1 MQTTSLL
8 TICLLLLALSTTHSA
23 MLKSKTVEQRKVRSF
38 SPLVNQKEAL
48 LLQVTDDEFSG
59 TYGTSPSKLSF
70 DEEPNESVVPT
81 VVHTRNTQYDE
92 VQDEPV
98 VQVVSSHNTR
108 NTDFDQ
114 VPVVSS
120 NGTLIQLTSLP
131 VSDNLLEET
140 ASSLQ
145 SSDKPPCVVTKIDA
159 DFFTKRIRTET
170 EKAVSSTKT

>member
-1 MQTTSLL
+1 M
-8 TICLLLLALSTTHSA
+8 LALSTTHSA

-120 NGTLIQLTSLP
+120 S
-131 VSDNLLEET
+131 LLEET